1 MLPFGLT
8 DRPDKLHPDPAA
20 VIFFLI
26 ILFVLIKTIRSI
38 VGSLHV

>member
-8 DRPDKLHPDPAA
+8 DRPDKLHPDPDA
-20 VIFFLI
+20 VIFYSFCL
-26 ILFVLIKTIRSI
+26 LLIKTIRSI

>member
-8 DRPDKLHPDPAA
+8 DRPDKLHPDPDA
-20 VIFFLI
+20 VIFLL